1 MNNEIQIK
9 GNTNFMGIEVP
20 NLEGGFGENQKVI
33 LAKTVAEVHNE
44 ELRRVNEIINRNRD
58 EFEDGID
65 IIDLKNSIA
74 NCDSLLENLG
84 YTKQKISNSK
94 NIYLLSEQGY
104 MLLVGFM
111 KTKEAK
117 EIRKKLR
124 REYFSMR
131 KVIKD
136 NEDLKKNLLL
146 DVYGGGT
153 KAIESAKR
161 IAKIEIEE
169 KTKEIKDGND
179 KVLTCGQVVNQLE
192 ISELTTTILNEWFC
206 LNGFG
211 TMMKKQ
217 GEKKRCFQP
226 SEKFLQLIAKEG
238 YSMTGKTQKGDKIKV
253 VYTVGLVKELID
265 NYLDSIK
272 SYTEIQIGKKI
283 A

>member
-9 GNTNFMGIEVP
+9 GNTSLMGVEVP
-20 NLEGGFGENQKVI
+20 NLEGGFGEEQKVM
-33 LAKTVAEVHNE
+33 LAKTIAEIHSE
-44 ELRRVNEIINRNRD
+44 ELRRINEIINRNRD
-58 EFEDGID
+58 EFEEGVD
-65 IIDLKNSIA
+65 ILDLKNSIA

-124 REYFSMR
+124 REYFAMR
-131 KVIKD
+131 KVIQD
-136 NEDLKKNLLL
+136 NEELKKNLLL
-146 DVYGGGT
+146 EIYGGGT
-153 KAIESAKR
+153 KAIESSKR
-161 IAKIEIEE
+161 LTEIEVIKETE
-169 KTKEIKDGND
+169 KIKDGND
-179 KVLTCGQVVNQLE
+179 KVLTCGQVVNQLG
-192 ISELTTTILNEWFC
+192 IPELTTTILNEWFC

-211 TMMKKQ
+211 VMMKKV
-217 GEKKRCFQP
+217 GEKRRCFQP
-226 SEKFLQLIAKEG
+226 SEKFLELIAKEG
-238 YSMTGKTQKGDKIKV
+238 YSMTGKTQKGDKVKV
-253 VYTVGLVKELID
+253 VYTIGLVKELLD
-265 NYLDSIK
+265 NYLYSIK